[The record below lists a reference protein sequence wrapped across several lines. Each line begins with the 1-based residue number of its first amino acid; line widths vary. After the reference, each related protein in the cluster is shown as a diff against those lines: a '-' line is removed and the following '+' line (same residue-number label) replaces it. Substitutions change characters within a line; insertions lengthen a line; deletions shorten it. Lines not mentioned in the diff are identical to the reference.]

1 MGLFDKFKAAM
12 ERNRQAMERQKELMR
27 AEEAGFKVKGLFYH
41 MENVEAIGQPNP
53 DYKKSKS
60 ALIKEGKTETKIY
73 KTVYGTPLCELVR
86 EPDNEHDK
94 NAIRVEVDHRLIGYI
109 SKRQNK
115 ALLKIMDEKKI
126 LTSDVMI
133 VGGPYKMIGADG
145 SSYSDKTDHWARVK
159 IKYI

>member
-1 MGLFDKFKAAM
+1 MGFFDKIKAS
-12 ERNRQAMERQKELMR
+12 MERQKEAAARIKELQR
-27 AEEAGFKVKGLFYH
+27 AEEASFKVNGLFYH

-53 DYKKSKS
+53 DYKKTKS
-60 ALIKEGKTETKIY
+60 ALIKEGKTEDKIY
-73 KTVYGTPLCELVR
+73 KTIYGIPMCELVR

-159 IKYI
+159 IKYV